1 LSSSL
6 TGQKRTG
13 VVALPSELLFASL
26 LQYAPRGTT
35 PVSQLSRTVTY
46 TVKSDGFIG
55 ATRVIAH
62 AARRVAELLE
72 TSPFLQAYFGPGVTL
87 VPMPR
92 SSPRRA
98 GFLWP
103 AERICESLLA
113 EGLGRDILRCLER
126 TRPVQPASLAATGQR
141 PNPPDHY
148 DSIAVRSPRRRTA
161 PAQITLVDDVI
172 TRGSSFIGVA
182 PRLLEAYP
190 DATVRCFALVRT
202 ISPGEVPVLLAP
214 IQGTITYQ
222 DGRLRR
228 QP

>member
-1 LSSSL
+1 LISCLS
-6 TGQKRTG
+6 GQKRTG
-13 VVALPSELLFASL
+13 VVAFPSELAFASL

-35 PVSQLSRTVTY
+35 PLSQLSRTVTY
-46 TVKSDGFIG
+46 AVKSDGFIG

-62 AARRVAELLE
+62 AARRVTEQLGAF
-72 TSPFLQAYFGPGVTL
+72 PFLQAYFGPGVTL

-103 AERICESLLA
+103 AERICEGLLA
-113 EGLGRDILRCLER
+113 EGLGRDVLRCLER
-126 TRPVQPASLAATGQR
+126 TRPVQPASRAATGQR

-148 DSIAVRSPRRRTA
+148 DSIAVRSPRWRPA

-182 PRLLEAYP
+182 PRLYEAYP
-190 DATVRCFALVRT
+190 DATVRCFAVVRT
-202 ISPGEVPVLLAP
+202 LSSGEVPEILAP
-214 IQGTITYQ
+214 TQGTITYRE
-222 DGRLRR
+222 GRLRR